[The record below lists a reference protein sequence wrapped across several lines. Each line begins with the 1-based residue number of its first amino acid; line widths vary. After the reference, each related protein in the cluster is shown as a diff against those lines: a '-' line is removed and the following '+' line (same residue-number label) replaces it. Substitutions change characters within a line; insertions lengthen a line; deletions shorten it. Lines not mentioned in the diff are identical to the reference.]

1 MTGHACIG
9 AKRVGADISKMGNIS
24 NYIECLMSRPALQKA
39 MKI

>member
-9 AKRVGADISKMGNIS
+9 AKRVGADISNMSNIS
-24 NYIECLMSRPALQKA
+24 NYIERLMSRPALKKA